1 MERLKQEKA
10 ISKKMSDLEMEKKP
24 SVAIISEKADLEKM
38 DEEKGEEGGKKP
50 KKSKDPLVR
59 TKTPFGGLINEVTIS
74 PTSSAATFT
83 SKAWPFYK

>member
-24 SVAIISEKADLEKM
+24 SVALISEKADLEKL

-50 KKSKDPLVR
+50 KKSADPLVR

-74 PTSSAATFT
+74 PTSSAATFALKT
-83 SKAWPFYK
+83 